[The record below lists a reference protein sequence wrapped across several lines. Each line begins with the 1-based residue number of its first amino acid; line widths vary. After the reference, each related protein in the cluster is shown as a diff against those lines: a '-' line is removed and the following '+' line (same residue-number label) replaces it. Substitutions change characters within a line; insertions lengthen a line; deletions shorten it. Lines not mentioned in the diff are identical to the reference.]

1 MSHVERSDMIGQW
14 ARDAVNF
21 TQGICVDNPDK
32 VLVNRCLAGDDYA
45 FSEIIGR
52 YKGKLYNYILRM
64 TSDAEDA
71 EDLTQEVFIRMYSSL
86 DSFRRQSSLNTWL
99 FRIASNICIDSYRR
113 NKKHKAIAYS
123 LDEPAFGDDS
133 SESSHEAPDI
143 SYEPHRVF
151 MRIETA
157 GQIENALKKLPEKL
171 REVVLLYD
179 VEGISY
185 EEIAQIADCPLGT
198 VKSRLFNGRA
208 QLRKLLT
215 DYTSN

>member
-1 MSHVERSDMIGQW
+1 MIGLW
-14 ARDAVNF
+14 AKEAVSSSR
-21 TQGICVDNPDK
+21 GICVDNPDK
-32 VLVNRCLAGDDYA
+32 VLVNRCLAGDDSA

-99 FRIASNICIDSYRR
+99 FRIASNICIDAYRR

-123 LDEPAFGDDS
+123 LDEPIFGDDS
-133 SESSHEAPDI
+133 SEGSHEAPDI

-157 GQIENALKKLPEKL
+157 GQIEKALTKLPEKL
-171 REVVLLYD
+171 REVVLLFD
-179 VEGISY
+179 VEGIAY
-185 EEIAQIADCPLGT
+185 EEIAQIVDCPLGT

-215 DYTSN
+215 DYTAG

>member
-1 MSHVERSDMIGQW
+1 MIGQW
-14 ARDAVNF
+14 AREAASCIP
-21 TQGICVDNPDK
+21 GICVDNPDK
-32 VLVNRCLAGDDYA
+32 VLVNRCLAGDDAA

-86 DSFRRQSSLNTWL
+86 DSFRKQSSLNTWL
-99 FRIASNICIDSYRR
+99 FRIASNICIDAYRR

-123 LDEPAFGDDS
+123 LDEPAFGEDN
-133 SESSHEAPDI
+133 SEGSHEAPDS
-143 SYEPHRVF
+143 SYEPHRIF
-151 MRIETA
+151 MRVEAA
-157 GQIENALKKLPEKL
+157 GQIETALKKLPEKL
-171 REVVLLYD
+171 REVVLLFD

-185 EEIAQIADCPLGT
+185 EEIAQIAGCPLGT

-208 QLRKLLT
+208 QLRKLLAE
-215 DYTSN
+215 YTSP